1 MKKVVQKVVIKALSG
16 VVEPKEFFL
25 EKREKGK
32 GRMRERENKKRGKEE
47 RVKERREKETE
58 KIYR

>member
-32 GRMRERENKKRGKEE
+32 GRMRERENKKKR
-47 RVKERREKETE
+47 ERRES
-58 KIYR
+58 

>member
-25 EKREKGK
+25 EKRKKGK
-32 GRMRERENKKRGKEE
+32 LRMREQKKRGKEE